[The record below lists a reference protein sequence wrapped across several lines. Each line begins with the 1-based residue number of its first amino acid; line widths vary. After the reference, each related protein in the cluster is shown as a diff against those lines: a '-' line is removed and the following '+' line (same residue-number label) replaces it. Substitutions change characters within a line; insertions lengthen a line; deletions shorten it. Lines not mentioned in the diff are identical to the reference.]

1 MTIEAATSRAAPSE
15 AQQPKRTDDIPR
27 GILFMIGASLLFALS
42 SAIAKWVVALYP
54 VGEVMFFR
62 SFSSLLICAALVLP
76 FTGFS
81 VFATRRPRDHI
92 ARGLSQ
98 SVSQTFTVIALWL
111 MPLAGAIAIN
121 FSAPLFAALV
131 SIIFL
136 KERAGPV
143 RWAALLIGFFGVLI
157 VTNPGAD
164 SLQIGALFALAN
176 AIMYGSVTV
185 AVRGMSKTES
195 ANTLLMWQLATVAF
209 FHTFLLFFGF
219 KMPTAADAVLLVG
232 SGFANVGAQYLWTR
246 ALSMA
251 PTTAVSPFYYFL
263 LVWALMIDFIIWHE
277 VPTLP
282 LLAGSAIVVASGLF
296 LLRHEARQKTM
307 EQLASIAATAAK
319 FYELDRLK
327 RLVEGSLRDNRFTP
341 RSSSSPLARSTS
353 R

>member
-1 MTIEAATSRAAPSE
+1 
-15 AQQPKRTDDIPR
+15 
-27 GILFMIGASLLFALS
+27 
-42 SAIAKWVVALYP
+42 
-54 VGEVMFFR
+54 
-62 SFSSLLICAALVLP
+62 
-76 FTGFS
+76 
-81 VFATRRPRDHI
+81 
-92 ARGLSQ
+92 
-98 SVSQTFTVIALWL
+98 

-143 RWAALLIGFFGVLI
+143 RWAALLIGFLGVLI

-176 AIMYGSVTV
+176 AVMYGSVTV

-195 ANTLLMWQLATVAF
+195 ANTLLMWQLLTVAF

-219 KMPTAADAVLLVG
+219 KWPTPADTVLLVG
-232 SGFANVGAQYLWTR
+232 SGFANVIAQYCWTR
-246 ALSMA
+246 ALHMA

-263 LVWALMIDFIIWHE
+263 LVWALLIDFLVWHE

-296 LLRHEARQKTM
+296 LLRHEGRMKSIA
-307 EQLASIAATAAK
+307 ELNSIAASAARFSEWEQRMREPETAM
-319 FYELDRLK
+319 
-327 RLVEGSLRDNRFTP
+327 RDPRFTP
-341 RSSSSPLARSTS
+341 PSSSSALARSTS